1 MHCRLGITEPQSF
14 HKIRLALDTAC
25 PPEWKLT
32 NRDSGTCVR
41 ASKFPQS
48 WYNASDMC
56 HGLGGDLLK
65 ILDDTTYNFV
75 LNDLML
81 SQDDILWIGLKFDN
95 TKKIFKWNNEMEEI
109 PFSSWDLHYIRP
121 SEKDECVPIYKKL
134 QRTLSQLLCSDK
146 LEFFCEIPPVC
157 VNNSFGVGC
166 TEHCSPYCAGA
177 NKTCD
182 VKSGSCDFGCVDGY
196 YGTMCDRAKTD
207 SPQTS
212 FFYSKAAI
220 IYIVVFVSA
229 GISACVILAP
239 V

>member
-1 MHCRLGITEPQSF
+1 M
-14 HKIRLALDTAC
+14 
-25 PPEWKLT
+25 
-32 NRDSGTCVR
+32 
-41 ASKFPQS
+41 
-48 WYNASDMC
+48 
-56 HGLGGDLLK
+56 
-65 ILDDTTYNFV
+65 
-75 LNDLML
+75 
-81 SQDDILWIGLKFDN
+81 
-95 TKKIFKWNNEMEEI
+95 
-109 PFSSWDLHYIRP
+109 
-121 SEKDECVPIYKKL
+121 

-157 VNNSFGVGC
+157 VNNSFGGGC

-239 V
+239 VNDEIMIAPRYKFRSKVKRSNIEIEGEDHMLIIQKRHSDVLYFSPRNIAEYIGIYHTEV